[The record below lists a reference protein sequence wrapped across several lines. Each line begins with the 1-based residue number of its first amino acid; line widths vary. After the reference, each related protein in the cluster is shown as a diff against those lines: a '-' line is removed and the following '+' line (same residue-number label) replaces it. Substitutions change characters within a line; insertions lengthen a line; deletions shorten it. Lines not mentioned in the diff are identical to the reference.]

1 MTFRPK
7 FWPTVTTVLMLIALL
22 GLGTWQVQRYSWKAD
37 LLEKLTTRSEAAA
50 LALPSGLT
58 VSEELE
64 FQRVALTGTY
74 LHEHEF
80 HLFGRSLRGNPG
92 VHVLTPLRRAD
103 GNGYILINRGWVPFD
118 KRSAED
124 RSAGQIEG
132 NVTFEGIVRLVK
144 GPGAFTPENDPVK
157 NDWFF
162 VEPAAMA
169 KLAGIDALPDYY
181 VLSGEKDVPGGYPVS
196 RQWRLDIPNNHAE
209 YAITWYLMALVLIG
223 IYIVYHRQKP

>member
-1 MTFRPK
+1 MMFRPR

-37 LLEKLTTRSEAAA
+37 LLDKLATRSEANAI
-50 LALPSGLT
+50 ALPSGLS
-58 VSEELE
+58 VSEDLE
-64 FQRVALTGTY
+64 FQRVTLTGTY
-74 LHEHEF
+74 LHEREF

-103 GNGYILINRGWVPFD
+103 GNGYVLVNRGWVPFD
-118 KRSAED
+118 KRSAKD
-124 RSAGQIEG
+124 RSAGQVESE
-132 NVTFEGIVRLVK
+132 VTFEGIVRLAR
-144 GPGAFTPENDPVK
+144 GPGTFTPDNDPVK

-169 KLAGIDALPDYY
+169 KLAGLEALPDYY

-196 RQWRLDIPNNHAE
+196 HQWRLDVPNNHAE

-223 IYIVYHRQKP
+223 IYIVYHRQKT

>member
-1 MTFRPK
+1 MTFRPR
-7 FWPTVTTVLMLIALL
+7 FWPTVTTALMLIALL
-22 GLGTWQVQRYSWKAD
+22 GLGSWQVQRYSWKAD
-37 LLEKLTTRSEAAA
+37 LLEKLSSRSQAAA
-50 LALPSGLT
+50 MALPNGLT
-58 VSEELE
+58 VSEDLE
-64 FQRVALTGTY
+64 FQRVTLIGTY

-103 GNGYILINRGWVPFD
+103 GKGYVIVDRGWVPFD
-118 KRSAED
+118 KRSATE
-124 RSAGQIEG
+124 RSAGQVKGE
-132 NVTFEGIVRLVK
+132 VTFEGIVRLAN
-144 GPGAFTPENDPVK
+144 GPGPFSPDNDPVR

-169 KLAGIDALPDYY
+169 KLAGIDALPNYY
-181 VLSGEKDVPGGYPVS
+181 VLSGVANVPGGYPVS